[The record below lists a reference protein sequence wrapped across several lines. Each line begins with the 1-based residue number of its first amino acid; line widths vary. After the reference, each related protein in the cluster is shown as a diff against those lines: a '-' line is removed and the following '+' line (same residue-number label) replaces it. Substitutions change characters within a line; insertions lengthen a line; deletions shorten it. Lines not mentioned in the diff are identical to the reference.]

1 MVLLL
6 TLRTE
11 AVCFTIL
18 VFFLVFSMKY
28 QRNEEN
34 RSFQRLNLF
43 ALGFVIFEALAL
55 LSANYLPDP
64 AAPLVRCLH
73 GIYSLFAILFAYE
86 FLCYVVH
93 LTRGQDQMKRIRRCL
108 LAVPLVY
115 ALAAPF
121 LPVSLRSNQ
130 DILCGSGPLIG
141 AACAVAAALALAS
154 VISLLRHR
162 EEIPRGSRLALG
174 LMLLLILIAI
184 AFQTLWPGLL
194 LSGAAMTVVT
204 ISAFFLVENPIER
217 YRKHAFFDLAA
228 GIPNRNR
235 YSVDMLRLD
244 NKYEDTAYQVSF
256 ACVACDMNNLK
267 EINDNY
273 GHEAGD
279 HFLRKTAAILQ
290 KELRSA
296 LGVYRTGGDE
306 FTAIYELADPDTIL
320 EEIQAVHTAC
330 KATLLP
336 SGKPLG
342 LAIGFATAQPGETV
356 FQTAHRADQL
366 MYHNKAEMKRRAA
379 AQEAIQQAAA
389 SFLSFQE
396 REG

>member
-1 MVLLL
+1 
-6 TLRTE
+6 
-11 AVCFTIL
+11 
-18 VFFLVFSMKY
+18 
-28 QRNEEN
+28 
-34 RSFQRLNLF
+34 
-43 ALGFVIFEALAL
+43 
-55 LSANYLPDP
+55 
-64 AAPLVRCLH
+64 VRCFLWL
-73 GIYSLFAILFAYE
+73 YSLFAILFSYE

-93 LTRGQDQMKRIRRCL
+93 LTRGHDQMRRIRWSL
-108 LAVPLVY
+108 LAIPLGY
-115 ALAAPF
+115 ALGVLF
-121 LPVSLRSNQ
+121 LPLDLLSSQ
-130 DILCGSGPLIG
+130 GIFCGAGPLIEV
-141 AACAVAAALALAS
+141 ACAVAAALALAAF
-154 VISLLRHR
+154 VSLFLHR
-162 EEIPRGSRLALG
+162 GEIPRGSRLALV
-174 LMLLLILIAI
+174 LMLLLMIA
-184 AFQTLWPGLL
+184 ASACQALWPGLL
-194 LSGAAMTVVT
+194 LSGAAMTVIT

-228 GIPNRNR
+228 NIPNRNR

-256 ACVACDMNNLK
+256 ACVACDLNNLK
-267 EINDNY
+267 EINDSY

-279 HFLRKTAAILQ
+279 HFLHEAAAILQ
-290 KELRSA
+290 QELRSA

-330 KATLLP
+330 KSALLP
-336 SGKPLG
+336 SGKPLS
-342 LAIGFATAQPGETV
+342 LAIGFAVAQPGETV